1 MSWLCWNMRGL
12 GNQRT
17 VRELGSMVRNQD
29 PTALFLAETWVGED
43 RLKRL
48 CRELLFD
55 HFWIVPQVNKTG
67 CLALFWKKSVHIEV
81 ISSSPNHIDTIVGSN
96 PEAQWRFIG
105 IYGFAEA
112 ARKPETWSLI
122 KSLHLTASLPWLC
135 VGDFNEILWSHEKL
149 GLGPRQEGCMKAF
162 CNALDECGLK
172 DLGYLGDKFT
182 WKGKRQGGMVFERL
196 DRAVANNQW
205 SFLNPGMAIHHLNT
219 HSSDHK
225 PIVITPEGII
235 LKLNRPFKF
244 EKMWLSDGGCNWTVK
259 DAWGLSSPE
268 ASMAVV
274 AGKLKNCDD
283 KLLS

>member
-1 MSWLCWNMRGL
+1 M
-12 GNQRT
+12 
-17 VRELGSMVRNQD
+17 
-29 PTALFLAETWVGED
+29 
-43 RLKRL
+43 
-48 CRELLFD
+48 
-55 HFWIVPQVNKTG
+55 G

-96 PEAQWRFIG
+96 PEAQWRFTG

-135 VGDFNEILWSHEKL
+135 AGDFNEILWSHEKL

-162 CNALDECGLK
+162 HDALDECGLK
-172 DLGYLGDKFT
+172 DLGYLGDKFN

-205 SFLNPGMAIHHLNT
+205 SFLNPGTTIHHLNS

-235 LKLNRPFKF
+235 N
-244 EKMWLSDGGCNWTVK
+244 
-259 DAWGLSSPE
+259 
-268 ASMAVV
+268 
-274 AGKLKNCDD
+274 
-283 KLLS
+283 